1 MNTNRNPD
9 NKFVG
14 YEYQTFTVPR
24 ELDGLWV
31 DSLNA
36 FGWSLEKDA
45 PAVVKHVWGPLRVMM
60 APLAVFGGKFRE
72 AVTDHDSMTHVEL
85 TCKRDRRIEHKGEL
99 NKLQFQ
105 YENRAK
111 SIETL
116 EASKKASAAAAA
128 YGIGLAGT
136 VFMAISVFSYLAA
149 MTPAFIIAAVPGF
162 LGWIIPFFA
171 YKSLV
176 ARKAKQVDPQ
186 IEAQHGKICELCQ
199 QAAKIVSA
207 A

>member
-24 ELDGLWV
+24 ELDGLWA

-45 PAVVKHVWGPLRVMM
+45 PAVVKHVRGPLRVMM

-72 AVTDHDSMTHVEL
+72 AVTDHESMTHVEL
-85 TCKRDRRIEHKGEL
+85 TFKRDRRIEHKGEL

-105 YENRAK
+105 YENCAK

-116 EASKKASAAAAA
+116 EASKKA
-128 YGIGLAGT
+128 
-136 VFMAISVFSYLAA
+136 
-149 MTPAFIIAAVPGF
+149 IAA
-162 LGWIIPFFA
+162 
-171 YKSLV
+171 
-176 ARKAKQVDPQ
+176 
-186 IEAQHGKICELCQ
+186 
-199 QAAKIVSA
+199 
-207 A
+207 